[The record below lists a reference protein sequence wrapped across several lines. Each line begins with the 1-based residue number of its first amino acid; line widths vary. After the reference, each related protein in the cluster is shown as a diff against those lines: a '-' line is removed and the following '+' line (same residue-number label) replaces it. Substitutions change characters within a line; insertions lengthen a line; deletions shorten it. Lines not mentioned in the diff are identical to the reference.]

1 MKQPQQRQ
9 TAAARSSGR
18 RPPSLARSASAP
30 ELTAEPGERDAVAK
44 AGRMGDNHVR
54 DTRQASSASRQRP
67 GVENRSILRQSLR
80 VKGQDFRRQS
90 ARDSIVTF
98 SGLWFWTTFQNVGQN
113 PLDGVSSGPEYLG
126 SL

>member
-1 MKQPQQRQ
+1 V
-9 TAAARSSGR
+9 AARSCGT
-18 RPPSLARSASAP
+18 PPAIKSAIGFST
-30 ELTAEPGERDAVAK
+30 ELTAEAGERNAVAM
-44 AGRMGDNHVR
+44 AGHMGDNHVR
-54 DTRQASSASRQRP
+54 NMCQAASASRQRP

-80 VKGQDFRRQS
+80 GKGQDFLRRS

-98 SGLWFWTTFQNVGQN
+98 SGLWFWTTFRNVGQN

>member
-1 MKQPQQRQ
+1 M
-9 TAAARSSGR
+9 AARSCGT
-18 RPPSLARSASAP
+18 PPAIKSAIGLQHPSSP
-30 ELTAEPGERDAVAK
+30 LTAGERNAAAM

-54 DTRQASSASRQRP
+54 NMCQAASASRQRP

-80 VKGQDFRRQS
+80 VKGQDFLRRS

-98 SGLWFWTTFQNVGQN
+98 GGLWFWITFRNVGQN